1 MRKQLQTL
9 RKQLARGGSSHK
21 DQKRDR
27 VIRVR
32 EWTYNRLGELG
43 SSRNDYDDVISML
56 IEFWEKEHNSEKK

>member
-9 RKQLARGGSSHK
+9 RKQLARGGSLHN

-27 VIRVR
+27 VIRAR

>member
-9 RKQLARGGSSHK
+9 RKQLARGGSFHN
-21 DQKRDR
+21 DQKRDT

-32 EWTYNRLGELG
+32 EWKSNRLGELG

-56 IEFWEKEHNSEKK
+56 IEFWENEHNSEKK

>member
-9 RKQLARGGSSHK
+9 RKQLARGGSFHK

-27 VIRVR
+27 VRVR

>member
-9 RKQLARGGSSHK
+9 RKQLARGGSFHK

-27 VIRVR
+27 VLRVR